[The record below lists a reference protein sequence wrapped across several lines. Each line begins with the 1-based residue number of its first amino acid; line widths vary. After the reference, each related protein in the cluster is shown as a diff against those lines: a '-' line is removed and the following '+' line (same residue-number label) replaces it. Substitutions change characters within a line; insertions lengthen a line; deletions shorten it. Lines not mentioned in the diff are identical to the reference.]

1 MKPNKRNK
9 MMDTTTPISAR
20 RSTRVSRT
28 VTTTTSS
35 RRKSRGFTSVSNTNV
50 PCRKWTQVYRPP
62 RHGVGFKTLKWVTI
76 DELTIDERITYDEEL
91 QKKKERKRAELE
103 MNQKA
108 KSVDKVVDKTTD
120 ENSEKGIEK
129 VADKAVD
136 KAADN
141 LAPKEIETTESAIVE
156 VGANDTNQTKILSEQ
171 KVSDP
176 IMENPKP
183 NNNENEVVEDTADM
197 EHIAK
202 KSKIEQLEG
211 PQQQNDVS
219 IHTGNEL
226 SNQKNDL

>member
-1 MKPNKRNK
+1 
-9 MMDTTTPISAR
+9 MDTTTPISAR

-76 DELTIDERITYDEEL
+76 DELTIDERITYDEES

-108 KSVDKVVDKTTD
+108 KSVDKAADMAVDKTTD
-120 ENSEKGIEK
+120 ENAEKGIEK

-141 LAPKEIETTESAIVE
+141 LAPKEIETTKSAIAE
-156 VGANDTNQTKILSEQ
+156 VGANDTDQTKILSEQ
-171 KVSDP
+171 IVTDP

-183 NNNENEVVEDTADM
+183 NNSRNEVVEDTADM

-211 PQQQNDVS
+211 PQQQDDVS